1 MSPCELHVCSYFRTI
16 SRFWLYRRVHFGFIV
31 IIISI
36 SIIWNLNSII
46 KCTILNWITRYTF
59 EHSYLLSTTHS
70 SQPCSS
76 CYRLTSSIFPYLSI
90 SEKSTRFIQHLCLRH
105 LYQTTTNHP
114 HISVLFQS
122 LFQDPHRTITLR
134 SRSRVL
140 GQELVILVFHQAVHP
155 KINSRIGYW
164 HTNTLYLSPSLFND
178 MKPAVS
184 FNQPES

>member
-1 MSPCELHVCSYFRTI
+1 MGFKSWNRLRIWPILLTLPSVGECDSHSRLSCSQDRHQFQWLLANSCGKLNRFSFGTFFLAGFRDCSLLELHLLVLSHMSPCELHVCSYCRTI

-76 CYRLTSSIFPYLSI
+76 CYRLASSIIPYLSI
-90 SEKSTRFIQHLCLRH
+90 SEKSTRFIQH
-105 LYQTTTNHP
+105 
-114 HISVLFQS
+114 
-122 LFQDPHRTITLR
+122 
-134 SRSRVL
+134 
-140 GQELVILVFHQAVHP
+140 
-155 KINSRIGYW
+155 
-164 HTNTLYLSPSLFND
+164 
-178 MKPAVS
+178 
-184 FNQPES
+184 